1 MTAQQLI
8 ENIDQLKKKN
18 LIFDFMGVLFYLNHM
33 QIIRKIGWFKFTL
46 YTITTFENPIKRLK
60 KLLFKFLGTMS
71 KFSPHKKA
79 QYEHVLLPDIMV
91 AWLIGEVS
99 GEDIL
104 KKINEIFTTSKKSIF
119 KSKLEKDILHTI
131 MQIIFNAQTLTE
143 KIILPIEE
151 SIKLLQT
158 LHTHT
163 TKGQRTFKLYGLSN
177 MDFSTYQELTKKY
190 PALFDLLDG
199 VIISAQVGS
208 LKPDPEVYH
217 HFLNTYKLN
226 HADCMFFDDQIE
238 NVEGALKI
246 GIEAIQFER

>member
-33 QIIRKIGWFKFTL
+33 NIIRHIGWFKFAL
-46 YTITTFENPIKRLK
+46 YTITTLGNPIKRVK
-60 KLLFKFLGTMS
+60 KLLFKFLGKIS
-71 KFSPHKKA
+71 EFSPHQKA
-79 QYEHVLLPDIMV
+79 QYEHVFLPDIMV

-104 KKINEIFTTSKKSIF
+104 KKINETCATSKKSIF

-131 MQIIFNAQTLTE
+131 MQIIFNAQRLT
-143 KIILPIEE
+143 KNIILPIEK
-151 SIKLLQT
+151 SITLLKT

-163 TKGQRTFKLYGLSN
+163 TNGQRTFKLYGLSN
-177 MDFSTYQELTKKY
+177 MDFETYQELTKKY
-190 PALFDLLDG
+190 PALFDLFDG
-199 VIISAQVGS
+199 IIISAQVGS
-208 LKPDPEVYH
+208 LKPDPQVYH
-217 HFLNTYKLN
+217 NLLDTYKLDRA
-226 HADCMFFDDQIE
+226 HCIFFDDQLE
-238 NVEGALKI
+238 NIQGALKI